1 MNAEI
6 ICIIKFPG
14 VSQKK
19 KEGKRKT
26 DSVYIVIQMFIHH
39 TIKKKYKVYRQG
51 ILTFS

>member
-1 MNAEI
+1 MYHKISRA
-6 ICIIKFPG
+6 
-14 VSQKK
+14 VSEKK
-19 KEGKRKT
+19 KGKRKT